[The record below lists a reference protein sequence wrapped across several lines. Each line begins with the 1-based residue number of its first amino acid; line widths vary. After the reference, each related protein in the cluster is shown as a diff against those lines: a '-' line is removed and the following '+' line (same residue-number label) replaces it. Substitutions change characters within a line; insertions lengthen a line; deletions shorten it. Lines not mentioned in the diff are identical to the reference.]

1 MINFWAKNL
10 GKKFGQKIEAS
21 EQVNMLTCEEIFGQ
35 KIWAKNLGKNLG
47 KKMVNYCAITIDND
61 VETF

>member
-21 EQVNMLTCEEIFGQ
+21 EQVKMLTSEEIFGQ
-35 KIWAKNLGKNLG
+35 KNWAKNLGKKFGQKNG
-47 KKMVNYCAITIDND
+47 KLLCYNNR
-61 VETF
+61 